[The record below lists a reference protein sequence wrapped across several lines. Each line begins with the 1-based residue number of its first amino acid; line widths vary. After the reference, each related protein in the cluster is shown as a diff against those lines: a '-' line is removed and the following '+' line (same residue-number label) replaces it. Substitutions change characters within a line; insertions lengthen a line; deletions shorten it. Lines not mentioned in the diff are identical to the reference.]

1 MKGSKL
7 LQLYASGRR
16 NFSGEQ
22 LQGQSLRGQNL
33 TGIDLRGADLRGVNF
48 IGANLTGANLQGA
61 KAGLPIHWG
70 VIWGVIAC
78 LLAAVA
84 GFLSGYVGD
93 LVTLLLISERPGSV
107 SAGWV
112 TLFVQGVFFAIAL
125 YRNLAVGFKAV
136 ALTLAVSITAT
147 IAAALLL
154 AATGDVS
161 SLFPEAFYV
170 VFSFAIA
177 ASLTVAVAFV
187 LAVAVVL
194 ASIVAGAVAVVM
206 AISTAVAV
214 AIGAVFAVAVAL
226 TVVIQATVA
235 IAIAMVVIGL
245 STYLGGRTLAG
256 APNHHLIQ
264 SMAVTL
270 AAIGGTCFRRANLT
284 DADFTQ
290 AYLKSTDLR
299 RAHLIR
305 TRWRGTQALSLA
317 RVGDSYLQYPV
328 IRDLVITG
336 QGKDLT
342 VHPHP
347 LNLQGINL
355 AGANLVN
362 ANFTGAILKDG
373 TLQGANLADAT
384 LTLANLNRVNLQDAD
399 CSRAKLVQTQLHE
412 TSLAGACLTGATI
425 EDWGITTAT
434 QLNGLQCDYVFMRLP
449 RDDDPD
455 ANPHRK
461 PDAWDTNFEP
471 GEFIDFISPL
481 IDTLDLY
488 HNQTVD
494 PRVVAVAF
502 NELRENNPDSNLE
515 IISMERRGKRRDKF
529 LLRAEAR
536 PQSNLAELHA
546 QYFDRY
552 RELLALPPQTLVA
565 ILMEKESQTTLLA
578 NMVSTAVNRSGIYA
592 KNYQHQGGTMST
604 PPLSPPT
611 VNQTFQGPVS
621 GVAGNVQGDQIVQAP
636 ERQSLADAAVQIQQL
651 LQQLAK
657 TNPTA
662 TETDQ
667 KAFVGAALPP
677 TTKQRLAKALRQ
689 GGKTALAELLD
700 NVYVNV
706 AVAAIEGWS
715 GD

>member
-22 LQGQSLRGQNL
+22 LQGQSFKGQNL
-33 TGIDLRGADLRGVNF
+33 TGIDLRGADIR
-48 IGANLTGANLQGA
+48 GANFSGADLTGANLQSA
-61 KAGLPIHWG
+61 KAGLSLGWVI
-70 VIWGVIAC
+70 IWGGMAC

-93 LVTLLLISERPGSV
+93 LVALLLLSDSPGSV
-107 SAGWV
+107 AAGWV
-112 TLFVQGVFFAIAL
+112 SLLVQGIFFAIAL
-125 YRNLAVGFKAV
+125 YRSITVGFKTVAV
-136 ALTLAVSITAT
+136 ALAVSITAT

-154 AATGDVS
+154 AAMGDVS

-170 VFSFAIA
+170 MFSFAIA
-177 ASLTVAVAFV
+177 ASLTVAVAFI

-194 ASIVAGAVAVVM
+194 ASIVAGAAAVVVT
-206 AISTAVAV
+206 ISTAVVV
-214 AIGAVFAVAVAL
+214 ASGAVFAVAMAL
-226 TVVIQATVA
+226 TVTVQPAVA
-235 IAIAMVVIGL
+235 ISIAMGVIGL
-245 STYLGGRTLAG
+245 STYLGGRTLTG
-256 APNHHLIQ
+256 LPNHRPIQ
-264 SMAVTL
+264 SVAVTL

-290 AYLKSTDLR
+290 ALLRSTDFRQAQLT
-299 RAHLIR
+299 R
-305 TRWRGTQALSLA
+305 TRWRGAQALGLA
-317 RVGDSYLQYPV
+317 RVGDSYLQSPV

-336 QGKDLT
+336 QGKDLV
-342 VHPHP
+342 VHQYP

-373 TLQGANLADAT
+373 TLQGARLADAT
-384 LTLANLNRVNLQDAD
+384 FTLANLNRVNLQDAD
-399 CSRAKLVQTQLHE
+399 CARAKLVQTQLHE
-412 TSLAGACLTGATI
+412 ANLAGACLTGATI

-434 QLNGLQCDYVFMRLP
+434 QLNGIQCDYVFMRLP
-449 RDDDPD
+449 RDDDPN

-471 GEFIDFISPL
+471 GEFIDFITPL

-592 KNYQHQGGTMST
+592 KNYQNQG
-604 PPLSPPT
+604 
-611 VNQTFQGPVS
+611 
-621 GVAGNVQGDQIVQAP
+621 
-636 ERQSLADAAVQIQQL
+636 
-651 LQQLAK
+651 
-657 TNPTA
+657 
-662 TETDQ
+662 
-667 KAFVGAALPP
+667 
-677 TTKQRLAKALRQ
+677 
-689 GGKTALAELLD
+689 
-700 NVYVNV
+700 
-706 AVAAIEGWS
+706 
-715 GD
+715 